1 MHGLHNRYP
10 EQENKMIAVSHKLLE
25 QVKVVATEV
34 DFNKHKL
41 FDVQTGWSYASGM
54 KAFIPHTWNW

>member
-41 FDVQTGWSYASGM
+41 FDVQTG
-54 KAFIPHTWNW
+54 

>member
-10 EQENKMIAVSHKLLE
+10 EQKNKMIAVSHKLLE

-34 DFNKHKL
+34 DFHKHKL
-41 FDVQTGWSYASGM
+41 FDVRTGCSYASGM
-54 KAFIPHTWNW
+54 KVFIPHTWDW

>member
-10 EQENKMIAVSHKLLE
+10 ERKNKMIAVSHKLLE

-34 DFNKHKL
+34 DFHKHKL
-41 FDVQTGWSYASGM
+41 FHVRTGCSYTSGM
-54 KAFIPHTWNW
+54 KVFISRTWDW